1 MKKIKYL
8 IYLLLATFIFS
19 SCSTYNA
26 PTKYQGRNLYKFN
39 KKKKTQY
46 AGKVRK
52 HKYVSIKKRGS
63 YWHRAVTDGSRR
75 EIRQRWWSEN
85 AGGGQ
90 SYK

>member
-26 PTKYQGRNLYKFN
+26 PTKYQGRNLYQFTN
-39 KKKKTQY
+39 KKRTAKV
-46 AGKVRK
+46 GKARSAK
-52 HKYVSIKKRGS
+52 HIALKKRGS
-63 YWHRAVTDGSRR
+63 FWHRAVTDGSRR